1 MSIRWFAGGCAYD
14 ISEMHG
20 VNYQEVMQSVWKIVD
35 LVNMCE
41 EIKIEFPSSYAEQEK
56 VADGFKKKSWV
67 QFNNCVGCVD
77 GMLVWISQPSKG
89 VMDSCD
95 VGTSKFFCGRKK
107 KFGMNLQ
114 AICDHELRFIDIDI
128 SHPAST
134 SDYLAFCTSSILSNL
149 EKDNFLKPGFCLY
162 GDNAYVNTRFMASPF
177 KGTSSGPKDAYNF
190 FQSQIRINIECAFG
204 VLVSRFGVLRKAL
217 PMNISIA
224 KVSALIRCLCILHN
238 FCINERLGK
247 IENERENIN
256 ENQETDYLVPPT
268 DVNDSTNIMIAG
280 GINLTNIVTVDV
292 DNNSI
297 ENRMNELLDG
307 GQHFNDTTQTFRDER
322 EQQCEYDS
330 LPRTKML
337 NKIIL

>member
-1 MSIRWFAGGCAYD
+1 
-14 ISEMHG
+14 
-20 VNYQEVMQSVWKIVD
+20 
-35 LVNMCE
+35 
-41 EIKIEFPSSYAEQEK
+41 
-56 VADGFKKKSWV
+56 
-67 QFNNCVGCVD
+67 
-77 GMLVWISQPSKG
+77 
-89 VMDSCD
+89 
-95 VGTSKFFCGRKK
+95 
-107 KFGMNLQ
+107 MNLQ

-162 GDNAYVNTRFMASPF
+162 GDNAYVNTSFMASPF

-238 FCINERLGK
+238 FCINERLGT
-247 IENERENIN
+247 IENERENMN
-256 ENQETDYLVPPT
+256 ENQEIDYLVPPT
-268 DVNDSTNIMIAG
+268 DINDSTNIMIAG

-307 GQHFNDTTQTFRDER
+307 GQQFNDTTYQFRDER

-337 NKIIL
+337 NKIILQGYDSRPNPRSY

>member
-1 MSIRWFAGGCAYD
+1 M
-14 ISEMHG
+14 
-20 VNYQEVMQSVWKIVD
+20 
-35 LVNMCE
+35 
-41 EIKIEFPSSYAEQEK
+41 
-56 VADGFKKKSWV
+56 
-67 QFNNCVGCVD
+67 QFNNCVGCVV
-77 GMLVWISQPSKG
+77 GMLVWITQPSKR

-95 VGTSKFFCGRKK
+95 VGTGKFFCGRKK

-128 SHPAST
+128 SHLAST

-149 EKDNFLKPGFCLY
+149 EKDNFLKPGFSLY
-162 GDNAYVNTRFMASPF
+162 GDNAYVNTKFMASPF

-256 ENQETDYLVPPT
+256 ENQETDYLVSPT
-268 DVNDSTNIMIAG
+268 DVNDSTHIMIVG

-297 ENRMNELLDG
+297 ENIMFLEG
-307 GQHFNDTTQTFRDER
+307 FGIFTYSYPKG
-322 EQQCEYDS
+322 C
-330 LPRTKML
+330 P
-337 NKIIL
+337 